1 MTKMKRIILPLLLL
15 CCLSFASCKDDAT
28 IGIIGGADGPT
39 AVFVSDGKDNNIR
52 MTFGEQY
59 EKTTIRMFN
68 VDGELYYDSGLVS
81 DMTPRCG
88 TLDGDLKKCV
98 GENEIPHKSG
108 EANFE
113 VDGYQNATSI
123 TKEVNVDGEWVVFR
137 KYKNLPEDINELKYC
152 YCIKGHLNNAA
163 IDSEIVVLTDNED
176 VTFNDVYEPLL
187 SSQAPVGKDYC
198 RTSHNMIK
206 GDEWGL
212 NLYAEDVTPTGL
224 TLKIEQFGGTHSGQL
239 QTGEWYKLE
248 TTVNDEWQ
256 EVETIISNY
265 GINDLA
271 YLISGNDITEFEV
284 DWEWLYG
291 KLSPGFYR
299 MSKEVMNFR
308 GTGDYDTETYLVHF
322 TIE

>member
-1 MTKMKRIILPLLLL
+1 MKRIILPILLL
-15 CCLSFASCKDDAT
+15 CCLTLASCKDDAT

-39 AVFVSDGKDNNIR
+39 AILISDGKDNNVR

-88 TLDGDLKKCV
+88 TLDGNLKKGV
-98 GENEIPHKSG
+98 EENEIPHKSG
-108 EANFE
+108 EANF
-113 VDGYQNATSI
+113 VADGYQSITSI
-123 TKEVNVDGEWVVFR
+123 TKEVNIDGEWVIFR
-137 KYKNLPEDINELKYC
+137 KYKNLPEDIDELKYC
-152 YCIKGHLNNAA
+152 YYIKGHLNNAA
-163 IDSEIVVLTDNED
+163 IDSEIVVLTDSED

-187 SSQAPVGKDYC
+187 SSQAPIGKDYC
-198 RTSHNMIK
+198 RASHNMIN

-212 NLYAEDVTPTGL
+212 NISEENVTNTGM
-224 TLKIEQFGGTHSGQL
+224 TLKFEQFGGAHTGQL

-248 TTVNDEWQ
+248 TTVNDEWR
-256 EVETIISNY
+256 EVETVISDY
-265 GINDLA
+265 GFDDIA
-271 YLISGNDITEFEV
+271 YLIKKNDITRLEV
-284 DWEWLYG
+284 NWEWLYG
-291 KLSPGFYR
+291 ELSPGFYR

-308 GTGDYDTETYLVHF
+308 GTGDYDKEIYLVHF

>member
-1 MTKMKRIILPLLLL
+1 MKRILLPILLL
-15 CCLSFASCKDDAT
+15 CCLLLASCKNDAT

-39 AVFVSDGKDNNIR
+39 AILVSDGKDNNVR

-88 TLDGDLKKCV
+88 TLDDNLKKGV

-113 VDGYQNATSI
+113 IDGYQNATSI
-123 TKEVNVDGEWVVFR
+123 TKEVNIDGEWVIFR
-137 KYKNLPEDINELKYC
+137 KYKYLPEDIDELKYC
-152 YCIKGHLNNAA
+152 YYIKGHLNNAA
-163 IDSEIVVLTDNED
+163 IDSEIVVLTDSKD
-176 VTFNDVYEPLL
+176 ITFNDVYEPLL
-187 SSQAPVGKDYC
+187 SSQAPVGSGYLI
-198 RTSHNMIK
+198 SHNMIS
-206 GDEWGL
+206 GDKWGL

-224 TLKIEQFGGTHSGQL
+224 TLKIEQFGGNPSGEL
-239 QTGEWYKLE
+239 QTGADYFLE

-256 EVETIISNY
+256 EVETINGQPLSWNA
-265 GINDLA
+265 LA
-271 YLISGNDITEFEV
+271 YMIKKNDITEMNL
-284 DWEWLYG
+284 DWQYAYG
-291 KLSPGFYR
+291 ELKPGFYR
-299 MSKEVMNFR
+299 LTKEFMDFR
-308 GTGDYDTETYLVHF
+308 GAGDYEKETYLVHF